1 MEKIT
6 RKTLLYKSGVEYSD
20 FTINH
25 VLGCAHGCKYPCF
38 AFLLKKR
45 FGEVTDF
52 NDWCQPKIVANALEL
67 LDREIPRLKDK
78 IKFVHLCFATDPF
91 MFGFDGIATLSID
104 IIGKLNEYGIPCSV
118 LTKGILPAQLAT
130 FDDKN
135 EYGITL
141 VSLSDDFRK
150 QFEPNAAPINER
162 LAALKCLHDSGSKT
176 WVSIE
181 PYPTP
186 NIFEQ
191 DLEELLDAVRFVDK
205 IVFGKWN
212 YNNAAAQYPNAENF
226 YNTCAQEVIDFCYLH
241 DIDCY
246 IKKGTVSELNLFD
259 RNGCRLKLGDTV
271 RILANEY
278 NIFYDLTPD
287 DEDWL
292 EWNSFENGIVT
303 FDSDTNSFELA
314 CQDEP
319 EYAYWNLNH
328 DFTDGSTL
336 PFLEVI
342 KEVNH
347 V

>member
-45 FGEVTDF
+45 FGEVKDF

-78 IKFVHLCFATDPF
+78 INSVHLCFATDPF
-91 MFGFDGIATLSID
+91 MFGFDEIATLSID

-118 LTKGILPAQLAT
+118 LSKGILPPQLAY
-130 FDDKN
+130 FSDKN

-141 VSLSDDFRK
+141 VSLSEDFRK

-162 LAALKCLHDSGSKT
+162 LAALKCLHDNGSKT

-191 DLEELLDAVRFVDK
+191 DLEELLDAVHFVDK

-212 YNNAAAQYPNAENF
+212 YGRAAGYLKWKPF
-226 YNTCAQEVIDFCYLH
+226 YNSCAQEVIDFCYLH

-271 RILANEY
+271 RILANE
-278 NIFYDLTPD
+278 IFWGEF
-287 DEDWL
+287 DETGVVFF
-292 EWNSFENGIVT
+292 N
-303 FDSDTNSFELA
+303 SDTNHFELVNVDDRQY
-314 CQDEP
+314 C
-319 EYAYWNLNH
+319 YWELERNFPN
-328 DFTDGSTL
+328 GMKL

>member
-1 MEKIT
+1 MEQIT

-25 VLGCAHGCKYPCF
+25 VLGCAHGCNYPCF

-45 FGEVTDF
+45 FGEVKDF

-78 IKFVHLCFATDPF
+78 INSVHLCFATDPF
-91 MFGFDGIATLSID
+91 MFAFDEIETLSID
-104 IIGKLNEYGIPCSV
+104 IIGKL
-118 LTKGILPAQLAT
+118 
-130 FDDKN
+130 N

-162 LAALKCLHDSGSKT
+162 LAALKCLHDNGSKT

-191 DLEELLDAVRFVDK
+191 DLEELLDAVHFVDK

-212 YNNAAAQYPNAENF
+212 YGRAAGYLKWKSF
-226 YNTCAQEVIDFCYLH
+226 YNSCAQEVIDFCELH
-241 DIDCY
+241 DIQCH
-246 IKKGTVSELNLFD
+246 IKKGTVSQLNLFD
-259 RNGCRLKLGDTV
+259 CNGCRLKLGDTV
-271 RILANEY
+271 KILANEI
-278 NIFYDLTPD
+278 NIYGNHTPD
-287 DEDWL
+287 DDNFWE
-292 EWNSFENGIVT
+292 
-303 FDSDTNSFELA
+303 FDETGVVFFNSDTNHFELVNVDDRQY
-314 CQDEP
+314 C
-319 EYAYWNLNH
+319 YWELERNFPN
-328 DFTDGSTL
+328 GMEI

-342 KEVNH
+342 KEVNY